1 MPYNLSMDKP
11 TPSFWRILD
20 TDYIST
26 FSYVSVATVWGL
38 LIIFKLLN
46 WNFRDEQFY
55 LIFSGVVTLAAA
67 VLIVW
72 RQVVL
77 RRMFNVGVETRGKI
91 VKVFQYRDRGRI
103 TVEYNFKGIKDK
115 IRASSNLHNVR
126 RARHF
131 KEGEFVTL
139 LVDPDRPQTMLIKDA
154 YVDA

>member
-1 MPYNLSMDKP
+1 MDKP

-77 RRMFNVGVETRGKI
+77 RRMFNVGVEARGKI

-103 TVEYNFKGIKDK
+103 TVEYNVKGVKDK

-126 RARHF
+126 RTRHF

-139 LVDPDRPQTMLIKDA
+139 LVDPDKPNNMLIKDA